1 MKQDKGFGNNISIPQ
16 FISTFKRKEPIQE
29 PVRLISL
36 LLPSYCRTS
45 PDSSLRKG
53 GRGPDKVSG
62 FQGSALDTESDGRY
76 TRARC
81 VYFGFRFLLQEPP

>member
-1 MKQDKGFGNNISIPQ
+1 MSVVTVLLSAIP
-16 FISTFKRKEPIQE
+16 
-29 PVRLISL
+29 RLFA
-36 LLPSYCRTS
+36 PQR
-45 PDSSLRKG
+45 